1 MRRILI
7 PLVILP
13 AILSGCALTGRHQ
26 PSQYAG
32 APSLVDV
39 AALTSFN
46 GKLPLVTIPDH
57 THDWAPAVKYAVD
70 AALKINPKAQ
80 FRVYVTAPAAGGPA
94 AAQMAMARVAPLAA
108 QVADAIVAD
117 GVASSSVSLGAAA
130 PLANVTA
137 PTGPEIVIFA
147 K

>member
-1 MRRILI
+1 MRRIFI

-13 AILSGCALTGRHQ
+13 AILTGCALIGRHQ

-39 AALTSFN
+39 AALAKFD

-57 THDWAPAVKYAVD
+57 THDWAPAVKYVVD

-80 FRVYVTAPAAGGPA
+80 FRVYVTGPTEGGPA
-94 AAQMAMARVAPLAA
+94 AAQMAMARIAPQAA

-117 GVASSSVSLGAAA
+117 GVAPANVSLGASA
-130 PLANVTA
+130 PLPNVKA
-137 PTGPEIVIFA
+137 PAAPEIVIFA